1 MELLFNVLLIIHIMS
16 GTLGLVTGTLNMLRP
31 KGNLQHKNIGKV
43 FSISM
48 LSSSFSALILS
59 ILHPSL
65 FLFVVGIFTLYM
77 VATGTRYL
85 QIKNVQSNIKPH
97 IIDWILSVT
106 MLLSGILFMVIGSI
120 GIFKFN
126 YFGLVYL
133 CFGFIGLLFVKNDFK
148 NYRGKSN
155 VINFGLS
162 EHIQR
167 MTGGF
172 IASTTAF
179 LVVNG
184 KYLPEFIPNTVY
196 WLLPTLVFTP
206 LIIKWT
212 SKYEVKK

>member
-1 MELLFNVLLIIHIMS
+1 MELLFNVLLFIHIGS
-16 GTLGLVTGTLNMLRP
+16 GSIGLVTGTLNMLRK

-43 FSISM
+43 FSFSM
-48 LSSSFSALILS
+48 LSSSFSALILY

-65 FLFVVGIFTLYM
+65 FLFMVGIFTLYM
-77 VATGTRYL
+77 IATGTRYIKL
-85 QIKNVQSNIKPH
+85 KNVSINFKPH
-97 IIDWILSVT
+97 IIDWALSIS

-184 KYLPEFIPNTVY
+184 KYLPEFIPSFVY
-196 WLLPTLVFTP
+196 WLLPTLIFTP
-206 LIIKWT
+206 LIIRWT
-212 SKYEVKK
+212 SKYEIKK